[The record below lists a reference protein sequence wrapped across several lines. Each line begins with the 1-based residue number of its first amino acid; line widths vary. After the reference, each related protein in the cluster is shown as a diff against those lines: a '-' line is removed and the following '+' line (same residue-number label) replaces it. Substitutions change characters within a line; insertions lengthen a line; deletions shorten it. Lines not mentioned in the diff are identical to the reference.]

1 MRQFSA
7 KGYAAI
13 PQRKC
18 YTRDRKQQS
27 GLILTLR
34 LNSENILHTISYQ
47 LKKLEEIE
55 ELCAKGQNPSKKRL
69 DERIIYFSKR
79 SSGGELTS
87 NII

>member
-1 MRQFSA
+1 MQKATLESLKENIRPETGNS
-7 KGYAAI
+7 K
-13 PQRKC
+13 
-18 YTRDRKQQS
+18 S
-27 GLILTLR
+27 GLILTLT

-47 LKKLEEIE
+47 SKMIEEIE